1 MKVIEAEKKLR
12 AFSDRKRVFRSRELG
27 RVLGEGGNTL
37 RSSIN
42 RLIDSGV
49 ITRLAQDVYWVGDL
63 KGRDVPAIEEVAV
76 ALRPGGFNYIG
87 MESAASLWNVIS
99 QIPVGRITVVTTGRE
114 GEFDTPFGTI
124 EFIHTA
130 ADGNEIIANTVDYPG
145 HALRLAT
152 KKYAVQGLMRARR
165 STYLIDWEELEDDD

>member
-49 ITRLAQDVYWVGDL
+49 ITRLARDVYWVGDL

-124 EFIHTA
+124 E
-130 ADGNEIIANTVDYPG
+130 YPG

-165 STYLIDWEELEDDD
+165 STYLIDWGELEDDD